1 MDNLEIKKQDAK
13 EVWFFEGDSIKKGSI
28 IGGDVSYTYDALTQT
43 TLKSNSVV
51 FIKSGDQYFHK
62 NVNQIYTNA
71 SDVLDLVI
79 PEELRNMSGKEIKYN
94 FSDYQLSILKNKTY
108 GAGQPI
114 YYPALKLNGEA
125 GEIAEKLGKIL
136 RDKNG
141 IMTDDDKHGL
151 LLELGDVLWYITALA
166 TDLGFNL
173 EDVAIANEK
182 KVAYRNLNNKVHGSG
197 DNR

>member
-1 MDNLEIKKQDAK
+1 MDNLNISKQEAK
-13 EVWFFEGDSIKKGSI
+13 EVWFFEGNTIKKGTI
-28 IGGDVSYTYDALTQT
+28 IGGDVTYTYDALTQN

-51 FIKSGDQYFHK
+51 FIKSEGVYFNKNIDQVYS
-62 NVNQIYTNA
+62 NA
-71 SDVLDLVI
+71 SDVLNLVI
-79 PEELRNMSGKEIKYN
+79 PEELRNMSSKEVKYT
-94 FSDYQLSILKNKTY
+94 FSDYQLSVLKNKTY
-108 GAGQPI
+108 GAGQPV

-141 IMTDDDKHGL
+141 IMNDEDKQGL
-151 LLELGDVLWYITALA
+151 LLELGDVLWYIAALA

-173 EDVAIANEK
+173 EDVAMANEK